1 MCRSL
6 WTYRA
11 ATAFFLPDARVIG
24 LVAAQ
29 CGKPPEPVS
38 PFSPFRLRWPL
49 LLVSSVLLNEVGVY

>member
-1 MCRSL
+1 MSRSW

-29 CGKPPEPVS
+29 LRRASRTSQPV
-38 PFSPFRLRWPL
+38 LA
-49 LLVSSVLLNEVGVY
+49 VSAKLTATLGIFCTTQ